1 MSKNKHTDLDGL
13 IDLDSRSLIKL
24 GNSAVVSIPSAD
36 DLGIIGNI
44 DELDAAVSVRHWS
57 VQGDRRPTRCGSM
70 TNWHELTGF
79 QRDLLKTLAGLE
91 RHSES
96 VSGQDLCRQLVE
108 FR

>member
-44 DELDAAVSVRHWS
+44 DELDAAVSVRLVDS
-57 VQGDRRPTRCGSM
+57 NQIIIEARVDLGDIDLGDID
-70 TNWHELTGF
+70 LTL
-79 QRDLLKTLAGLE
+79 D
-91 RHSES
+91 
-96 VSGQDLCRQLVE
+96 
-108 FR
+108 